1 MGLLSISIEIFI
13 TDYLQVLLIKTTKP
27 HNSCG
32 LYGEPPCIFVPAPP
46 GQTPH
51 CARPGTTFCEHVAN
65 YPA

>member
-1 MGLLSISIEIFI
+1 MEIRHIFHTFVI
-13 TDYLQVLLIKTTKP
+13 TLVLLIKTTKP

-65 YPA
+65 YPAE